1 MIQFKLSSEQKLIQE
16 STKEFAQQY
25 ISPGVIDRDQKSTF
39 PRDQIRK
46 LGELGYMGMMIPS
59 KWGGSGLDTISYVI
73 AIEEIAA
80 VELATSTIM
89 SVNNSL
95 VCQVLDDFGTEEQ
108 KEEYLKPLASGKK
121 LGAYCLSES
130 QSGSDASN
138 LNTIARKKGQD
149 FFISGSKNWVTN
161 GINSDIIIVFCLTDP
176 KLKKKGIS
184 AFIVDKN
191 KDGISLGK
199 KEDKLGLR
207 ASDTC
212 QIFFDR
218 CRVSSKNLL
227 GREGEGLKIAL
238 NTLSGGRIGIAAQS
252 IGLARS
258 ALESAINYS
267 KERVQFKKSISQF
280 GAIKNKISEM
290 ATNIE
295 AARMLVWKA
304 AYLKDIGEKYV
315 KESSMAKL
323 FSSNVAMKAA
333 SECVQIHGGYGYIQ
347 DYGVERLMRDAK
359 ITQIYEGTSE
369 IQKLVI
375 AKELLEKG

>member
-16 STKEFAQQY
+16 STKEFAEQY

-39 PRDQIRK
+39 PKSQIRK

-59 KWGGSGLDTISYVI
+59 KWGGSELDTISYVI
-73 AIEEIAA
+73 AMEEIAA

-95 VCQVLDDFGTEEQ
+95 VCQVLNDFGTEQQ
-108 KEEYLKPLASGKK
+108 KERYLKSLASGKK

-138 LNTIARKKGQD
+138 ITTIAKKRGRD

-161 GINSDIIIVFCLTDP
+161 GINSDILIVFCLTDA

-184 AFIVDKN
+184 AFIIDKN
-191 KDGISLGK
+191 TEGISLGK

-212 QIFFDR
+212 QIFFDS
-218 CRVSSKNLL
+218 CRVSSNNLL
-227 GREGEGLKIAL
+227 GKKGEGLKIAL

-252 IGLARS
+252 VGLARS
-258 ALESAINYS
+258 ALEKAIKYS
-267 KERVQFKKSISQF
+267 KERVQFEKSISQF
-280 GAIKNKISEM
+280 GAIKNKISEL
-290 ATNIE
+290 ATDIE

-304 AYLKDIGEKYV
+304 AYLKDNGQNYV

-323 FSSNVAMKAA
+323 FSSNIAMKAA

-347 DYGVERLMRDAK
+347 EYGVERLMRDAK

-375 AKELLEKG
+375 AKELLQ

>member
-39 PRDQIRK
+39 PKSQIRK

-59 KWGGSGLDTISYVI
+59 KWGGSELDTISYVI

-95 VCQVLDDFGTEEQ
+95 VCQVLNDFGTEQQ
-108 KEEYLKPLASGKK
+108 KEKYLKSLASGKK

-138 LNTIARKKGQD
+138 ITTIAKKRGRD

-161 GINSDIIIVFCLTDP
+161 GINSDILIVFCLTDA

-184 AFIVDKN
+184 AFIIDKN
-191 KDGISLGK
+191 TEGISLGK

-212 QIFFDR
+212 QIFFDS

-227 GREGEGLKIAL
+227 GKEGEGLKIAL

-252 IGLARS
+252 VGLARS
-258 ALESAINYS
+258 ALEQAIKYS
-267 KERVQFKKSISQF
+267 KERVQFKKNISQF
-280 GAIKNKISEM
+280 GAIKNKISEL
-290 ATNIE
+290 ATDIE

-304 AYLKDIGEKYV
+304 AYLKDNGQNYV

-323 FSSNVAMKAA
+323 FSSNIAMKAA

-347 DYGVERLMRDAK
+347 EYGVERLMRDAK

-375 AKELLEKG
+375 AKELLQ

>member
-39 PRDQIRK
+39 PKSQIRK

-59 KWGGSGLDTISYVI
+59 KWGGSELDTISYVI

-95 VCQVLDDFGTEEQ
+95 VCQVLNDFGTEQQ
-108 KEEYLKPLASGKK
+108 KEKYLKSLASGKK

-138 LNTIARKKGQD
+138 ITTIAKKRGRD

-161 GINSDIIIVFCLTDP
+161 GINSDILIVFCLTDA

-184 AFIVDKN
+184 AFIIDKN
-191 KDGISLGK
+191 TEGISLGK

-212 QIFFDR
+212 QIFFDS

-227 GREGEGLKIAL
+227 GKEGEGLKIAL

-252 IGLARS
+252 VGLARS
-258 ALESAINYS
+258 ALEQAIKYS

-280 GAIKNKISEM
+280 GAIKNKISEL
-290 ATNIE
+290 ATDIE

-304 AYLKDIGEKYV
+304 AYLKDNGQNYV

-323 FSSNVAMKAA
+323 FSSNIAMKAA

-347 DYGVERLMRDAK
+347 EYGVERLMRDAK

-375 AKELLEKG
+375 AKELLQ

>member
-25 ISPGVIDRDQKSTF
+25 ISPGVIERDQNSTF
-39 PRDQIRK
+39 PKSQIRK

-59 KWGGSGLDTISYVI
+59 KWGGSELDTISYVI
-73 AIEEIAA
+73 AVEEIAA

-95 VCQVLDDFGTEEQ
+95 VCQVLNDFGTNEQ
-108 KEEYLKPLASGKK
+108 KRKYLKSLASGKK

-138 LNTIARKKGQD
+138 ITTIANKRGRD

-161 GINSDIIIVFCLTDP
+161 GINSDILIVFCLTDA

-184 AFIVDKN
+184 AFIIDKN
-191 KDGISLGK
+191 TEGISLGK

-227 GREGEGLKIAL
+227 GEEGEGLKIAL

-252 IGLARS
+252 VGLARS
-258 ALESAINYS
+258 ALDKAIKYS

-280 GAIKNKISEM
+280 GAIKNKISEL
-290 ATNIE
+290 ATDIE

-304 AYLKDIGEKYV
+304 AYLKDNGENYV

-323 FSSNVAMKAA
+323 FSSNIAMKAA

-347 DYGVERLMRDAK
+347 EYGVERLMRDAK

-375 AKELLEKG
+375 AKELLQ

>member
-39 PRDQIRK
+39 PKSQIRK

-59 KWGGSGLDTISYVI
+59 KWGGSELDTISYVI

-95 VCQVLDDFGTEEQ
+95 VCQVLNDFGTEEQ
-108 KEEYLKPLASGKK
+108 KGKYLKSLASGKK

-138 LNTIARKKGQD
+138 ITTIAKKRGRD

-161 GINSDIIIVFCLTDP
+161 GINSDILIVFCLTDA

-184 AFIVDKN
+184 AFIIDKN
-191 KDGISLGK
+191 TEGISLGK

-227 GREGEGLKIAL
+227 GKEGEGLKIAL

-252 IGLARS
+252 VGLARS
-258 ALESAINYS
+258 ALEKAIKYS

-280 GAIKNKISEM
+280 GAIKNKISEL
-290 ATNIE
+290 ATDIE

-304 AYLKDIGEKYV
+304 AYLKDNGQSYV

-323 FSSNVAMKAA
+323 FSSNIAMKAA

-347 DYGVERLMRDAK
+347 EYGVERLMRDAK

-375 AKELLEKG
+375 AKELLQ

>member
-39 PRDQIRK
+39 PKSQIRK

-59 KWGGSGLDTISYVI
+59 KWGGSELDTISYVI

-95 VCQVLDDFGTEEQ
+95 VCQVLNDFGTEQQ
-108 KEEYLKPLASGKK
+108 KEKYLKSLASGKK

-138 LNTIARKKGQD
+138 ITTIAKKRGRD

-161 GINSDIIIVFCLTDP
+161 GINSDILIVFCLTDA

-184 AFIVDKN
+184 AFIIDKGT
-191 KDGISLGK
+191 KGISLGK

-212 QIFFDR
+212 QIFFDS

-227 GREGEGLKIAL
+227 GKEGEGLKIAL

-252 IGLARS
+252 VGLARS
-258 ALESAINYS
+258 ALEKAIKYS

-280 GAIKNKISEM
+280 GAIKNKISEL
-290 ATNIE
+290 ATDVE

-304 AYLKDIGEKYV
+304 AYLKDSGENYV

-323 FSSNVAMKAA
+323 FSSNIAMKAA

-347 DYGVERLMRDAK
+347 EYGVERLMRDAK

-375 AKELLEKG
+375 AKELLQ

>member
-1 MIQFKLSSEQKLIQE
+1 MIQFKLSQEQKLIQE

-39 PRDQIRK
+39 PKSQIRK

-59 KWGGSGLDTISYVI
+59 KWGGSELDTISYVV

-95 VCQVLDDFGTEEQ
+95 VCQVLNDFGTEQQ
-108 KEEYLKPLASGKK
+108 KEKYLKSLASGKK

-138 LNTIARKKGQD
+138 ITTIAKKRGRD

-161 GINSDIIIVFCLTDP
+161 GINSDILIVFCLTDA

-184 AFIVDKN
+184 AFIIDKN
-191 KDGISLGK
+191 TKGISLGK

-227 GREGEGLKIAL
+227 GKEGEGLKIAL

-252 IGLARS
+252 VGLARS
-258 ALESAINYS
+258 ALEKAIIYS

-280 GAIKNKISEM
+280 GAIKNKISEL
-290 ATNIE
+290 ATDIE

-304 AYLKDIGEKYV
+304 AYLKDNGQNYV

-323 FSSNVAMKAA
+323 FSSNIAMKAA

-347 DYGVERLMRDAK
+347 EYGVERLMRDAK

-375 AKELLEKG
+375 AKELLQ